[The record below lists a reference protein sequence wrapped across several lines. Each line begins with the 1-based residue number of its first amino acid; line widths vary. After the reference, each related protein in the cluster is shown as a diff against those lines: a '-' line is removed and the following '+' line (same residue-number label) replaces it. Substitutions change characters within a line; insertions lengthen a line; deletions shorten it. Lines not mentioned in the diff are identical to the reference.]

1 MTDEKPTTEK
11 LANEAFIR
19 KLAVKYVKYKDM
31 DWAATE
37 LGVEGDDI
45 EEVFLERPDLE
56 EKFDD
61 MVYRQSTKLGY
72 RKIRAGLDEA
82 IGKLNELVS
91 DGEGD
96 ENTAYKAAS
105 KLLDV
110 WSRLDAVRK
119 EKEEDDDLDT
129 ILKEVSQEN
138 GSGSE
143 ESS

>member
-45 EEVFLERPDLE
+45 EEIFLERPDLE